1 MTNEGAS
8 GKVELT
14 NCDREPIHIPGSI
27 QSHGALFACG
37 TGDWRITHVSENAAA
52 LLQTKQTAL
61 LGTLLTTHFGP
72 KFADG
77 LTPAAPGTAESPAIP
92 ARAFGIRLKNL
103 KGTFNATLHQHDDRR
118 ILELEPIESTTSV
131 SPMDMVRVMLS
142 QLQRARTLND
152 LCSETVGQIKELIG
166 FDRVM
171 IYRFLPDGTGQVIA
185 EAREPDQSPL
195 LNLRYPASDIPA
207 QARELYKRNWV
218 RLISDVGAKPVP
230 ILTTP
235 EAARRPLDLSF
246 ADLRSVSPI
255 HVEYLRNMGVGA
267 SMSISIIVGGDLW
280 GLIACHNRTAA
291 KVATN
296 VRSAAELLGQ
306 VFSLQIQTVEGIE
319 AYVTMRAARALLDRI
334 VSEFPVDGDLLS
346 NLSARLDQLA
356 AFIPCDGVGIFLERS
371 WTSVGIAPSANEA
384 QQLAAFVDRQNPTGI
399 WATEQLGESFRLAKD
414 WQCGIRGM
422 LAVPLS
428 RGNGDWLLFFRGEFA
443 TSIEWGGDPNKPVE
457 PSDSTGRISPRKSFE
472 AWKQEVRGQSRP
484 WTSRE
489 KLIADTLRIYLL
501 DIIVRFREVILEERR
516 QAQQRQRLMISEL
529 NHRVKGTLELIQ
541 SLLLHGYDEPT
552 GVQKFV
558 RTLEGRIK
566 AISLAHDVTSVASS
580 SQLRSLVEGAIA
592 MQQASAAHVDIH
604 GPPVRLDA
612 KAHTV
617 LALVLHEMAANS
629 SVAGA
634 LASAEATLAITW
646 LVDSAGRLVLVW
658 DEAGLPPGAANKRDA
673 LSSIIVNRN
682 IPHALGGEASVEQD
696 DHGVRATFVVPARF
710 LVERAA
716 GEIVSRPSIAPPQV
730 ARRSLEG
737 YSILIVEDQ
746 TPAAIDLERQL
757 QERGAASVSVVGT
770 LQAALDILAENAPD
784 VAVLDIDLG
793 ETTSIVAA
801 DELARQSIPFIFAG
815 SEFDA
820 DLIPHRHQEVH
831 RVSKPYTGDV
841 VAERLR
847 DALLPHLIRAVL
859 TKLV

>member
-1 MTNEGAS
+1 
-8 GKVELT
+8 
-14 NCDREPIHIPGSI
+14 
-27 QSHGALFACG
+27 
-37 TGDWRITHVSENAAA
+37 
-52 LLQTKQTAL
+52 
-61 LGTLLTTHFGP
+61 
-72 KFADG
+72 
-77 LTPAAPGTAESPAIP
+77 
-92 ARAFGIRLKNL
+92 
-103 KGTFNATLHQHDDRR
+103 
-118 ILELEPIESTTSV
+118 
-131 SPMDMVRVMLS
+131 MLS
-142 QLQRARTLND
+142 KLEQARTLND
-152 LCSETVGQIKELIG
+152 LCSETVGQIKDLIG

-171 IYRFLPDGTGQVIA
+171 IYRFLPDGSGQVVA
-185 EAREPDQSPL
+185 EAREPDQTPL
-195 LNLRYPASDIPA
+195 LNLRYPASDIPV

-218 RLISDVGAKPVP
+218 RLISDVNASPVP
-230 ILTTP
+230 ILATP
-235 EAARRPLDLSF
+235 EAADRPLDLSF

-255 HVEYLRNMGVGA
+255 HIEYLRNMSVGA

-291 KVATN
+291 KVPAN
-296 VRSAAELLGQ
+296 IRSAAELLGQ

-371 WTSVGIAPSANEA
+371 WSFIGNTPGANEA
-384 QQLAAFVDRQNPTGI
+384 QQLAAFVDGQNPSGI
-399 WATEQLGESFRLAKD
+399 WASEQLGETFRPATD
-414 WQCGIRGM
+414 WPCGIRGM

-428 RGNGDWLLFFRGEFA
+428 RGNGDWLFFFRGEFA
-443 TSIEWGGDPNKPVE
+443 QSIEWGGDPNKPME
-457 PSDSTGRISPRKSFE
+457 PDGPAGRISPRKSFE

-516 QAQQRQRLMISEL
+516 QAHQRQRLMISEL

-541 SLLLHGYDEPT
+541 SLLLHGYEEPS

-592 MQQASAAHVDIH
+592 MQQASAARVDIH
-604 GPPVRLDA
+604 GPAVRLDA

-617 LALVLHEMAANS
+617 LALVLHELAANS
-629 SVAGA
+629 SVSGA
-634 LASAEATLAITW
+634 LASSNVTLAINW
-646 LVDSAGRLVLVW
+646 LLDSAGRLVLVW
-658 DEAGLPPGAANKRDA
+658 DEAGLPHGGSNKRDA
-673 LSSIIVNRN
+673 LSAIIVNRN

-696 DHGVRATFVVPARF
+696 EHGVRATFVIPARF

-716 GEIVSRPSIAPPQV
+716 GEIVARPSIAPPQ
-730 ARRSLEG
+730 APRRSLEG
-737 YSILIVEDQ
+737 YSILVVEDQ

-757 QERGAASVSVVGT
+757 QERGAASVAVAGT
-770 LQAALDILAENAPD
+770 MEAALDILANNVPD
-784 VAVLDIDLG
+784 VAILDIDLG
-793 ETTSIVAA
+793 ESTSIIVA

-820 DLIPHRHQEVH
+820 DLIPHRHQEVQ
-831 RVSKPYTGDV
+831 RVSKPYSGDA

-859 TKLV
+859 TRLV